1 MPNVFNIFGNANVA
15 TSNTAKQV
23 DRGRR
28 LRRECA
34 VRELDGGSAINAP
47 RAGKTS
53 RAEDVADNALAWL
66 LAVAERQRVAL
77 LVTCLD
83 GANDAANAVSIAAS
97 KRHSLRVALAVRL
110 VRTSHRSVLV
120 DGQHQAAAF
129 DGRLSRVVAWC
140 QPHDGGLAGLKTHRF
155 V

>member
-1 MPNVFNIFGNANVA
+1 MPDVFDIFGHANVA

-53 RAEDVADNALAWL
+53 RAEDVADNAWP
-66 LAVAERQRVAL
+66 LAVAKRQRVAF
-77 LVTCLD
+77 LVSCLD

-129 DGRLSRVVAWC
+129 DRRLGGVVARC

>member
-1 MPNVFNIFGNANVA
+1 MPNVLDIPCYANVA

-47 RAGKTS
+47 RACKSGRSK
-53 RAEDVADNALAWL
+53 DVADTALPWL

-77 LVTCLD
+77 LVT
-83 GANDAANAVSIAAS
+83 
-97 KRHSLRVALAVRL
+97 
-110 VRTSHRSVLV
+110 
-120 DGQHQAAAF
+120 
-129 DGRLSRVVAWC
+129 
-140 QPHDGGLAGLKTHRF
+140 
-155 V
+155 